1 MFKCINLNMSETT
14 GNTIICVADQII
26 KDKVNNGFDPGIYG
40 PANRILVSIAYA
52 NMALLTSPLRLEVS
66 S

>member
-1 MFKCINLNMSETT
+1 MSGTT
-14 GNTIICVADQII
+14 GNTIICVADPII
-26 KDKVNNGFDPGIYG
+26 KDKVNNGFDQGIYG
-40 PANRILVSIAYA
+40 PANMIWVSIAYA

>member
-1 MFKCINLNMSETT
+1 MSGAT

-26 KDKVNNGFDPGIYG
+26 KDKVYNGFDPGIYG
-40 PANRILVSIAYA
+40 PANMIWVSIANA